1 MRNPP
6 KTTFRDRYL
15 SHPQH
20 QYWCVLWAKKAADRK
35 GAKTHPRETYFA
47 NRIAAQLLEF
57 NATFSTK
64 SAQALYQW
72 CRKALAIHPPLS
84 EPTRQLLAPFQEWL
98 LQSGRVG
105 TVASVT
111 H

>member
-1 MRNPP
+1 MRNSP
-6 KTTFRDRYL
+6 KTTFRERYL

-20 QYWCVLWAKKAADRK
+20 QHWCALWAKKAADRL
-35 GAKTHPRETYFA
+35 GAKTHPRDAYFA
-47 NRIAAQLLEF
+47 DRIAAQLLEF

-64 SAQALYQW
+64 SAQALYHW
-72 CRKALAIHPPLS
+72 CRKARAIQPPLS
-84 EPTRQLLAPFQEWL
+84 EPTQQMIASFQEWL